1 MTISNRKSTIPR
13 NQNESHRTKTC
24 KTISNTKST
33 IPRNHNELNHE
44 IRENFT
50 TKKFKREKWLQVYE
64 IESQENISQIIMHNQ

>member
-1 MTISNRKSTIPR
+1 MTISNSKYAIPR
-13 NQNESHRTKTC
+13 NHNKSHRIKTC
-24 KTISNTKST
+24 NTISNTKST

-64 IESQENISQIIMHNQ
+64 TESQENISQIIMHN